1 MKRSVLIILML
12 LFMFLLTGCGER
24 TDSQEKSQ
32 DSKET
37 DMFVTIQKSDN
48 YEHPYDIVYQRDT
61 KVMYAVSRGAYNS
74 GTFTVLVNPDGT
86 PLLYEEE
93 GEKE

>member
-1 MKRSVLIILML
+1 
-12 LFMFLLTGCGER
+12 MFLLTGCGER
-24 TDSQEKSQ
+24 TDSQEDSQ
-32 DSKET
+32 DSQET
-37 DMFVTIQKSDN
+37 NMFVIIQKSN
-48 YEHPYDIVYQRDT
+48 PTHLYDIVYHKDT
-61 KVMYAVSRGAYNS
+61 KVMYAVSNGYYNS